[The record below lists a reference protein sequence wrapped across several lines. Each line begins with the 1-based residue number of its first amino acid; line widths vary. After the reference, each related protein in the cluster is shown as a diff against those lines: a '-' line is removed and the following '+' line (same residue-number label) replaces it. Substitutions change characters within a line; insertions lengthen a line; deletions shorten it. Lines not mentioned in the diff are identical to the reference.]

1 MFFKFVGQFAV
12 AAIQPALNQDQAEEM
27 PVNFESFIHPEA
39 ISHTNA
45 DIDQGGGG
53 SVIMAEYQ
61 CSVTGGTKAIFMKQ
75 STNGADEA
83 AVLCSLAGNPYVV
96 PFLGYVDVQEH
107 PSLVPGR
114 W

>member
-1 MFFKFVGQFAV
+1 LLNIPSQIYSLQASTYRPTTSKIVFFKFVGQFAV

-75 STNGADEA
+75 STNGPMKR
-83 AVLCSLAGNPYVV
+83 LCCAL
-96 PFLGYVDVQEH
+96 
-107 PSLVPGR
+107 
-114 W
+114 